1 MKKLYLVAFCLFFS
15 ATTVA
20 QDIEIPL
27 FDDTKPN
34 LGRDAKPLD
43 SIVLTPS
50 QLPAVRIP
58 LDNTPEAEQPRTVSQ
73 SRPLPERKQGLK
85 TPLRQTPIQVEPLKI
100 NADKNE
106 EMAQAL
112 QEQINKTSAQKAKP
126 TPKKEIRQEPPVS
139 SENKTMTP
147 KSLENLFGKTHDVR
161 TFDIGGFALGMTP
174 DEVSETAQDMGYRI
188 TKIERGIP
196 LFRTSFYEQNC
207 RDAKIHRPNEIK
219 TCIINQ
225 ALNDEVY
232 YVSSMTLQKKATR
245 EYIQILFSSNAT
257 DNLSYKI
264 FYENKGDN
272 SLNFTRK
279 NLAKKLRRKEAF
291 WNLMFETYGLP
302 DDSEKLIWGEPQKA
316 YMQATMQGS
325 NYNAYIVMEDKEI
338 QDKDYFDAE
347 DQSKDLVY
355 KHPFTFA
362 GEIEE

>member
-15 ATTVA
+15 TVA
-20 QDIEIPL
+20 SAQDVEIPL
-27 FDDTKPN
+27 FDDSKPN
-34 LGRDAKPLD
+34 LGRTATPLD

-50 QLPAVRIP
+50 PLPAIRIP
-58 LDNTPEAEQPRTVSQ
+58 LDDTKEPRPQQSVSQ
-73 SRPLPERKQGLK
+73 SQPLPEEKADLK
-85 TPLRQTPIQVEPLKI
+85 TPRRHMPITVDQPKI
-100 NADKNE
+100 NQDKNE
-106 EMAQAL
+106 ELAREL
-112 QEQINKTSAQKAKP
+112 QNQINRTQAASL
-126 TPKKEIRQEPPVS
+126 KKKQPAVKSQPASTKET
-139 SENKTMTP
+139 TMTP

-174 DEVSETAQDMGYRI
+174 DEVIETARDMGYRV

-207 RDAKIHRPNEIK
+207 RDAKIHIPGEIK

-225 ALNDEVY
+225 ALADEVY
-232 YVSSMTLQKKATR
+232 YISSITMQKKATR

-257 DNLSYKI
+257 DNVAYKI
-264 FYENKGDN
+264 FYENKGDS

-316 YMQATMQGS
+316 YMQATMQGA

-338 QDKDYFDAE
+338 PDKDYFDAE
-347 DQSKDLVY
+347 DQAKDLVY
-355 KHPFTFA
+355 KTPFTFA
-362 GEIEE
+362 GDAGED